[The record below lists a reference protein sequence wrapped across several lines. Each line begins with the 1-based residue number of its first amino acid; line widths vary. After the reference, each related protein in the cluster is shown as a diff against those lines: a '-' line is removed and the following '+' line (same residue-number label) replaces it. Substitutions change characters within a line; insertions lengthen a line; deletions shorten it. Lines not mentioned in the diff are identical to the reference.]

1 MIRMDGKGNDLDL
14 IDDGFI
20 VPDDYVSESDD
31 DSIEPRDGEN
41 EAEFELR
48 RQQKLLDREQK
59 KQRHVFV
66 KRLEERMRMTFK
78 LGKQMRPT
86 IELLGGDGGD
96 DTTVASAA
104 ATEYKAISLL

>member
-78 LGKQMRPT
+78 LGK
-86 IELLGGDGGD
+86 
-96 DTTVASAA
+96 
-104 ATEYKAISLL
+104 